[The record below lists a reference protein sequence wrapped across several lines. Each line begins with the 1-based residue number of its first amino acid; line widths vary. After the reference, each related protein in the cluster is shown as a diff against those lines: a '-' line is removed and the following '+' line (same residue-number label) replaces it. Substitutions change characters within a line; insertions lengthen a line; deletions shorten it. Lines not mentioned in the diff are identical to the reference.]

1 MFNGDWL
8 SPQFHIK
15 MGNLTSKLATEVSDK
30 QTFRTPSVYVDG
42 SRFKIEKCLLITLED
57 DEKGEIKVSKDNP
70 ASEAKAFPVFRT
82 SLGGNNQYLFVSTLF
97 KARPGLD
104 QDGKLVSFLPSG
116 KFTDEVKEAITD
128 LGYNPSLNKV
138 RDALNAKFRDKE
150 VLCKWQELTA
160 ISRDGRQYADH
171 VYILDYPTPTQA

>member
-15 MGNLTSKLATEVSDK
+15 MGNLTSKLAVKVSDS
-30 QTFRTPSVYVDG
+30 QTFRTPSVYTDG
-42 SRFKIEKCLLITLED
+42 SRFKIEECLLINLED
-57 DEKGEIKVSKDNP
+57 DEKGLIRVSKDNP
-70 ASEAKAFPVFRT
+70 ESDAKAFLVFKTDR
-82 SLGGNNQYLFVSTLF
+82 GGDQQYLFVSTLF

-104 QDGKLVSFLPSG
+104 KDGKLVSFLPSG
-116 KFTDEVKEAITD
+116 KFTDEVKATIVG
-128 LGYNPSLNKV
+128 LGYNPSLNRAK
-138 RDALNAKFRDKE
+138 DALNASFRGKE
-150 VLCKWQELTA
+150 ILCKWQELTA

>member
-15 MGNLTSKLATEVSDK
+15 MGNLTTKVAARVSDT

-42 SRFKIEKCLLITLED
+42 SRFKIEECLLINLED

-70 ASEAKAFPVFRT
+70 ASEAKAFLVFKT
-82 SLGGNNQYLFVSTLF
+82 SLGGDNQYLFVSTLF

-104 QDGKLVSFLPSG
+104 KDGKLMNFLPSG
-116 KFTDEVKEAITD
+116 KFTDDVKAAIIS
-128 LGYNPSLNKV
+128 LGHNPSLNRAK
-138 RDALNAKFRDKE
+138 DSLNATFRGRE
-150 VLCKWQELTA
+150 VSCKWSEFAA

-171 VYILDYPTPTQA
+171 VYILD

>member
-42 SRFKIEKCLLITLED
+42 SRFKIEECILINLED
-57 DEKGEIKVSKDNP
+57 SEKGEIKVSKDDPN
-70 ASEAKAFPVFRT
+70 SEAKAFPVFRT
-82 SLGGNNQYLFVSTLF
+82 SIGGNNQFLFVSTLF

-104 QDGKLVSFLPSG
+104 KDGKLVSFLPSG
-116 KFTDEVKEAITD
+116 KFTEQVKAAITD
-128 LGYNPSLNKV
+128 LGYNPTLTRVK
-138 RDALNAKFRDKE
+138 DALNASFRGKE
-150 VLCKWQELTA
+150 ILCKWQELTA

-171 VYILDYPTPTQA
+171 VYILDYATPAA